1 MKKLCWLLACALCA
15 GACAAHPNVPRAP
28 NLDDLRRSALA
39 SPQDANAWR
48 ELTFAELLAPG
59 GDLARGEAALAHARG
74 LVPRDADLLFAQ
86 GLMADLHGHPSAALD
101 AYLAAIESAA
111 VSGAPDAQAMIET
124 ASYAVLGQNGLAKG
138 FSERVAG
145 RLTRV
150 LQTPGLSL
158 AARAALGEVLV
169 PIAYRRGECA

>member
-15 GACAAHPNVPRAP
+15 GACASAHPVVPKAP
-28 NLDDLRRSALA
+28 DLNDLRRTAA
-39 SPQDANAWR
+39 ANPQDASAWR
-48 ELTFAELLAPG
+48 ELTFGELLAPG

-74 LVPRDADLLFAQ
+74 LTPRDADLLFAQ
-86 GLMADLHGHPSAALD
+86 GLMADLHGHPSAAMD

-111 VSGAPDAQAMIET
+111 VSGAPDAQALIET

-150 LQTPGLSL
+150 LQAPSLSL

-169 PIAYRRGECA
+169 PLA